1 MKRDLNLIRSILL
14 DIESVPSNKLSV
26 YDVAEKHQV
35 PADLVMY
42 QLIILSEAGFI
53 KLRGLTIAFTPNTR
67 KYDDI
72 KIERLTLHGH
82 DYLDTI
88 RNDTVWKKTL
98 QKIEAV
104 GPSVAFE
111 LVSKIASHFIDELF

>member
-1 MKRDLNLIRSILL
+1 
-14 DIESVPSNKLSV
+14 
-26 YDVAEKHQV
+26 
-35 PADLVMY
+35 MY